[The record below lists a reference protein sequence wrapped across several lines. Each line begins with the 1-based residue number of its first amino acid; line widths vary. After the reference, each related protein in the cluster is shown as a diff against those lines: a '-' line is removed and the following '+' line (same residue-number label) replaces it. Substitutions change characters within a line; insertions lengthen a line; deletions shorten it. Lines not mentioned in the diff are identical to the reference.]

1 MFALCWAFWQC
12 CSLKSSAISDAE
24 LGEKVLLNFSGTFT
38 SESLEP
44 PLQMGS
50 RVAFARHLPASLE
63 SCSTLP
69 SDQLFKLTSLDLH
82 GAGKVPSMPG
92 LGGFSL
98 PGKCLVCSMV
108 AAGRGGQTP
117 SLSSL
122 LRQPGGPDAGW
133 QKGLLKRE
141 TWRLGKCRM
150 ISTLQTEWLHI
161 ESFLGTCHW

>member
-12 CSLKSSAISDAE
+12 CSLKSSAISGAE

-82 GAGKVPSMPG
+82 GSGKVPSMPG

-98 PGKCLVCSMV
+98 PGRCLVCSTV
-108 AAGRGGQTP
+108 AAGQGREGRYPACPASSGSQGDLMLGGRRGCWRGK
-117 SLSSL
+117 
-122 LRQPGGPDAGW
+122 PGD
-133 QKGLLKRE
+133 
-141 TWRLGKCRM
+141 
-150 ISTLQTEWLHI
+150 
-161 ESFLGTCHW
+161 